1 MKTNEII
8 IIFVLLISVNSFDF
22 GKTEVDLGHIY
33 GATVTLIIK
42 TQNSGTTEG
51 SDLKILNAQI
61 ACSPGGFYDLTCI
74 SNKPLQLS
82 SEGTNI
88 QCSASESFPTS
99 SCGLL
104 GRITVSS
111 THDTYNVKPKGKLP
125 GPPKFGNIQL
135 DIVSVE
141 GNKTIIK
148 IIQEREG

>member
-22 GKTEVDLGHIY
+22 GKTNVDLGHLD

-51 SDLKILNAQI
+51 SDFKILNAQI

-88 QCSASESFPTS
+88 QCSASESLPTTS
-99 SCGLL
+99 PCKLL
-104 GRITVSS
+104 GQITVSS
-111 THDTYNVKPKGKLP
+111 THDTYNVEPLGELP
-125 GPPKFGNIQL
+125 
-135 DIVSVE
+135 
-141 GNKTIIK
+141 
-148 IIQEREG
+148 

>member
-1 MKTNEII
+1 MKANEII

-22 GKTEVDLGHIY
+22 GETDVVLGHIY

-88 QCSASESFPTS
+88 QCSASESFPTTS
-99 SCGLL
+99 
-104 GRITVSS
+104 
-111 THDTYNVKPKGKLP
+111 H
-125 GPPKFGNIQL
+125 
-135 DIVSVE
+135 
-141 GNKTIIK
+141 IIMW
-148 IIQEREG
+148 IIRPDNCFINSRYI

>member
-1 MKTNEII
+1 MKANEII

-22 GKTEVDLGHIY
+22 GKTNVDLGHID

-99 SCGLL
+99 SSCVLL
-104 GRITVSS
+104 GQITVSS
-111 THDTYNVKPKGKLP
+111 TNDTYNVTRIGVNLLVAQNLEI
-125 GPPKFGNIQL
+125 FN
-135 DIVSVE
+135 
-141 GNKTIIK
+141 
-148 IIQEREG
+148 